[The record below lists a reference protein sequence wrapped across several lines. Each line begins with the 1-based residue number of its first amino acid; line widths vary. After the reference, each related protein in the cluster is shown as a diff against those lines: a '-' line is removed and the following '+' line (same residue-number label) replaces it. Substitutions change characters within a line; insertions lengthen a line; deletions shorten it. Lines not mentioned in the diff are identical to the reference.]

1 MVEGASLESLYVG
14 NCIEGS
20 NPFLSASSIK
30 KPTVVG
36 FFISQSQARALL
48 EGLGLGNKKVA
59 AIAAFFML
67 LVHRPH
73 FGITFM

>member
-36 FFISQSQARALL
+36 FFISPCQARALL
-48 EGLGLGNKKVA
+48 EGLARGNKKVA
-59 AIAAFFML
+59 ATAAFFIL
-67 LVHRPH
+67 LDHEPH